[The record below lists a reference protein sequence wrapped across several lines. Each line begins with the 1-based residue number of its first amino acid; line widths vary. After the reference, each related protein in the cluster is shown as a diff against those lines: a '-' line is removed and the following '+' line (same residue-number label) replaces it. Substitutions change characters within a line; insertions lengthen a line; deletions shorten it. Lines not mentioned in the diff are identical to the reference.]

1 MGVLKFYTDGA
12 CSQNGTWEGGWAY
25 IMLED
30 DSVIK
35 KDFGYSKKTTN
46 NIMEMLAFTKALE
59 EANSFSGKTI
69 EIYSDSAYILNCFS
83 QRWYVNW
90 RKNGWKNSKGETVAN
105 KQLWIQLI
113 DLYETVSTNN
123 SIELIKVKGH
133 SGNKYNEEVD
143 QLAVAALKRGE
154 Q

>member
-35 KDFGYSKKTTN
+35 KGFGYSKKTTN

-59 EANSFSGKTI
+59 EASSFSGKII

-90 RKNGWKNSKGETVAN
+90 RKNGWRNSKGETVAN

-113 DLYETVSTNN
+113 DLYETVSINN
-123 SIELIKVKGH
+123 NIQLIKVKGH

-154 Q
+154 R